1 MFLRL
6 WTATRVLLLSNA
18 EAIRGVVSVARPFF
32 GLNSDLEGG
41 A

>member
-6 WTATRVLLLSNA
+6 WTATRVLLMSNA
-18 EAIRGVVSVARPFF
+18 EAIGGVLSVARPFSGF
-32 GLNSDLEGG
+32 NSDLEGG